1 MFVKPELFHDT
12 VDNPTPIY
20 LVMMFIL
27 GPLVCSR
34 RVKARAN
41 AVRQKI
47 GRGVKRTMSRSMSG
61 IVWSAKKVTTGGLHV
76 GKTLVKKP
84 RGLIKIKKPKAPSR
98 VSLYKLL
105 PLKLVSRIFGWICR
119 LYLPVWL
126 RPLCFK
132 FYIKLFKCR
141 ANEMFNEDLTSYKTI
156 SEFFRRKI
164 KLNLRPI
171 DTSALL
177 VSPCDG
183 KVLTCGRVSSGLIEQ
198 VKGITYTA
206 QTFLGC
212 PLTKDDHTPHTY
224 AESLLKYRG
233 HELHYCVIYLAP
245 GDYHRFHSPTEWQIS
260 WRRHY
265 IGHLF
270 SVNPY
275 VAGWLQDL
283 FCLNERAA
291 YYGSWT
297 HGFFSMTAVG
307 ATIVGCINVHF
318 DPELKTNNRLSPFE
332 LERRFQT
339 SENSN
344 GILLSRGDNFGD
356 FDFGSTIVLVF
367 EAPDDLVF
375 NVKPGCHVKLGEPL
389 CFFDKNLKTVDSL
402 LSDLSTVTTEVSTS
416 EYEEEEQENELMKK
430 NVNVAAVIKEDSDI
444 IAQTFK
450 SDE

>member
-1 MFVKPELFHDT
+1 MFIKPELFHDT

-27 GPLVCSR
+27 GPLVYNR
-34 RVKARAN
+34 QIKPRTN

-47 GRGVKRTMSRSMSG
+47 SRGMKRTMSRSMNS
-61 IVWSAKKVTTGGLHV
+61 IVWSAKKVTTSGLRV

-84 RGLIKIKKPKAPSR
+84 KGLIKIKKPKAPSR

-105 PLKLVSRIFGWICR
+105 PLKLVSRVFGWLSR

-141 ANEMFNEDLTSYKTI
+141 TEEMFNEDLTSYKTI

-164 KLNLRPI
+164 KLNLRPL
-171 DTSALL
+171 DTNAPII
-177 VSPCDG
+177 SPCDG

-206 QTFLGC
+206 QTFLGS

-224 AESLLKYRG
+224 AESLLKYHG
-233 HELHYCVIYLAP
+233 HALHYCVIYLAP

-265 IGHLF
+265 VGHLF

-275 VAGWLQDL
+275 VASWLQDL

-318 DPELKTNNRLSPFE
+318 DPELKTNKRLSRLE

-367 EAPDDLVF
+367 EAPDNLVF
-375 NVKPGCHVKLGEPL
+375 NVKPGCHIRLGEPL
-389 CFFDKNLKTVDSL
+389 CFFDKNLKIIDNLTSG
-402 LSDLSTVTTEVSTS
+402 LSAGTTEVSTS
-416 EYEEEEQENELMKK
+416 EYEDEQEENDVMKK
-430 NVNVAAVIKEDSDI
+430 DVNIAVATKEDLDVAAQAVES
-444 IAQTFK
+444 A
-450 SDE
+450 E